1 MRSNFFSRGGS
12 SRPQSPEQ
20 PGLPYA
26 EQLSAPERA
35 AIDELRRRIFGELV
49 ALIEEEGVDELSS
62 EAAVLDLVDGLIA
75 EARRNV
81 RADVPAAHWQRVRR
95 EVLDEIHGLGPLAP
109 LLANPEISDILVNGP
124 HDIWIDR
131 GGRLERTAV
140 RFDDERHL
148 RRLVD
153 RIVGMQGRHLDAS
166 SPHVDA
172 MLDDGSRLHVV
183 VPPIST
189 RGTIV
194 SIRRFRARR
203 FEEAELLAQGFCSA
217 QQLELLRLAVE
228 SRCNIV
234 IAGGAAAGKTVLLNF
249 LSRYIPP
256 DERVVTVEETAELRL
271 DHPHVVSLETRPPN
285 IEGRGGIGLRELVKT
300 ALRMRADRIIIGEVR
315 GEETLDMLQAMNVG
329 HDGSFTTVHASSVG
343 DVLHRLESVALMGGA
358 SIPREVVRSMVVSA
372 IDLILYVTRFRD
384 GRRVITAVHEVARAN
399 GEKATREIFRFDLRR
414 SNSSGGSFGEHVLVQ
429 VPTFARELAARGY
442 AVPEYLLAAPALREV
457 RP

>member
-1 MRSNFFSRGGS
+1 
-12 SRPQSPEQ
+12 
-20 PGLPYA
+20 
-26 EQLSAPERA
+26 
-35 AIDELRRRIFGELV
+35 
-49 ALIEEEGVDELSS
+49 
-62 EAAVLDLVDGLIA
+62 
-75 EARRNV
+75 
-81 RADVPAAHWQRVRR
+81 
-95 EVLDEIHGLGPLAP
+95 
-109 LLANPEISDILVNGP
+109 
-124 HDIWIDR
+124 
-131 GGRLERTAV
+131 
-140 RFDDERHL
+140 
-148 RRLVD
+148 
-153 RIVGMQGRHLDAS
+153 
-166 SPHVDA
+166 
-172 MLDDGSRLHVV
+172 DGSRLHAV
-183 VPPIST
+183 VPPLSV
-189 RGTIV
+189 RGAVV

-203 FEEAELLAQGFCSA
+203 FEEQELLEQGFFSPQA
-217 QQLELLRLAVE
+217 LELLRIAVE
-228 SRCNIV
+228 SRRNVV
-234 IAGGAAAGKTVLLNF
+234 IAGGAAAGKTSLLNL
-249 LSRYIPP
+249 LSRFIPA
-256 DERVVTVEETAELRL
+256 DERIVTVEETSELRL

-414 SNSSGGSFGEHVLVQ
+414 SNSSGGSFGEDVLVQ

-442 AVPEYLLAAPALREV
+442 AVPEHPPAAPALRRV